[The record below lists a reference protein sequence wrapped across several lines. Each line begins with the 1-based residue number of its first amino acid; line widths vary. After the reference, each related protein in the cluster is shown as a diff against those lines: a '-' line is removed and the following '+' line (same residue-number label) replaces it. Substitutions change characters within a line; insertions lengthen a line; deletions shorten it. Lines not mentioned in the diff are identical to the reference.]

1 MNSKLY
7 MYNENNKLCVY
18 NGNTQVVYAQ
28 CDGVEF
34 EASATVM
41 DLRYDIMISSIIY
54 IYNKIRE
61 FVACTKM
68 MDLRCGI

>member
-7 MYNENNKLCVY
+7 MYNE
-18 NGNTQVVYAQ
+18 NTQVVYAQ

-34 EASATVM
+34 EASANVM

-61 FVACTKM
+61 FVACTNV

>member
-1 MNSKLY
+1 MWNGNMNSKLY
-7 MYNENNKLCVY
+7 MYNEN
-18 NGNTQVVYAQ
+18 TQAVYAQ

-34 EASATVM
+34 EASANVM

-61 FVACTKM
+61 FVACTNV